1 MILKKNIHFENDFL
15 FEKLTTNDSN
25 KLLLKKDC
33 ILLYFKNSIKS

>member
-25 KLLLKKDC
+25 KLLLKKRLHF
-33 ILLYFKNSIKS
+33 IIF